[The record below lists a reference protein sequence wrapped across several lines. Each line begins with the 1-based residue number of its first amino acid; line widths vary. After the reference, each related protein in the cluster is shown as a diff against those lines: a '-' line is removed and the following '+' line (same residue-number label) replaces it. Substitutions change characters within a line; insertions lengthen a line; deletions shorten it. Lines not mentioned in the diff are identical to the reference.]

1 VDSVTV
7 KDERGRSIEVRRI
20 KTLDRMK
27 LLELIGP
34 DNSMNSHYL
43 SFATLEYSVASID
56 GMPVASVRSKLALEA
71 VVQQLDDDGFAA
83 VADAFAKNFLP
94 PAITEDEA
102 KAAVKNG

>member
-1 VDSVTV
+1 MDNVTV

-20 KTLDRMK
+20 RTLDRMK
-27 LLELIGP
+27 ILELIGS

-43 SFATLEYSVASID
+43 SFATLAYSVVSID
-56 GMPVASVRSKLALEA
+56 GTPIPVSKSKLALEA

-94 PAITEDEA
+94 PALTEDEA
-102 KAAVKNG
+102 KA